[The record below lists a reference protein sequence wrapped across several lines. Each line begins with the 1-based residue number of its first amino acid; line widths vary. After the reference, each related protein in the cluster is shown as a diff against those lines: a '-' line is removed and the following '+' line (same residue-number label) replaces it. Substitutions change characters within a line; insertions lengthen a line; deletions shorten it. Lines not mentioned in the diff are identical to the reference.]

1 MRKIFFHLCIL
12 SFFSHT
18 TVQSNERSKALSAI
32 QSKIDSLNAQILS
45 LRNKGRTSPP
55 TKLSTKQLLY
65 KKGLPIFPNKQVIN
79 KSDNYQ
85 VLEEVDSL
93 NSKFDSFN
101 EEIIANSTQGN
112 TQLSEPAQYLDE
124 VIQPPYHPETN
135 NGNRESKL
143 ATGSKEKHN
152 YLKENENLTKRTV
165 EEESQKEFL
174 ADDHSKR
181 NSFSFYYGFTIPNKS
196 NFRKYGIQFHEGQ
209 QLSIEYLRKFDSFF
223 LGTTFATKVYENKK
237 ITGIRVD
244 DTIKGRSADYIHLV
258 ETGQINAFG
267 QNRLF
272 ALSINGGWKPI
283 LTDRIFM
290 KNKISMGMAFSDRE
304 LKIEE
309 QMLTQSDM
317 VLYYS
322 FLSGLGIQWNDFFHT
337 LFYYQF
343 DGQSETE
350 RFDDQT
356 FHELGISF
364 GIDY

>member
-1 MRKIFFHLCIL
+1 MKKIFFHIYFLSVLLC
-12 SFFSHT
+12 SPA
-18 TVQSNERSKALSAI
+18 QGNERSKALDAL
-32 QSKIDSLNAQILS
+32 QSKIDSLNARILS
-45 LRNKGRTSPP
+45 LRNNGRTSP
-55 TKLSTKQLLY
+55 TINLSTEKISDNTSSPVFL
-65 KKGLPIFPNKQVIN
+65 NKQGVN
-79 KSDNYQ
+79 KTDDYRI
-85 VLEEVDSL
+85 LEEVNSL
-93 NSKFDSFN
+93 NPQLNPLD
-101 EEIIANSTQGN
+101 EEIKAVSAQEN
-112 TQLSEPAQYLDE
+112 TQLPKPSLYFDE
-124 VIQPPYHPETN
+124 VNQPDYQLETKTG
-135 NGNRESKL
+135 NGETALVAETKQPNSDKTNENESKK
-143 ATGSKEKHN
+143 TGGEG
-152 YLKENENLTKRTV
+152 
-165 EEESQKEFL
+165 SQNDFI
-174 ADDHSKR
+174 ADGHSKR
-181 NSFSFYYGFTIPNKS
+181 NSFSFYYGFTMPNKS

-209 QLSIEYLRKFDSFF
+209 QFSLEYLRKFDSFF
-223 LGTTFATKVYENKK
+223 LGATFATKVYENKK